1 MNGLR
6 IELGEIE
13 NAIIRTGDVEACVVS
28 VAEVQNKDQLVAFCI
43 FKGDHQPSQ
52 VDRLPAEGNLKKVK
66 EIMPKLTTIS
76 HYMMPAVFLPF
87 GSFPTLPS
95 GKVNRKE
102 LVAMV
107 KRMRKAEVAEYVPV
121 DEAAG
126 VFQPVSTEQEIVMQK
141 AWATVL
147 DESEENIGASS
158 IFLALGG
165 DSISAI
171 NVVAACRKL
180 SYAITVANILS
191 NPTLAEQAKHL
202 KAIGR
207 AEPLKEVRY
216 EIPESVFSALSRSN
230 IDVDR
235 DVEVIYPAGPG
246 QIEFLTQGHKQHQFW
261 NLTACRKLPK
271 EFDLVQWIEATKALT
286 SRNQILRTM
295 YFQASND
302 AGSWYQIVLRDPA
315 LNWEHIFYS
324 TETEKVR
331 YMEELRDSLFQ
342 FGRPNIK
349 YRLLESLVDGC
360 RTLCIK
366 ADHGSYDGTLLRIF
380 DEQFTALAR
389 GDWSLPAVH
398 DFRQFVDWI
407 HRSDLDAAL
416 RYWKRSLG
424 DYQPAHNLSPQP
436 VTDRLKFAEVKSNVD
451 ATASQW
457 GVTASTVFQ
466 AAYSL
471 VTGHLLDSNDVIV
484 DNLLTGRNADVEN
497 PQLLNGACANFLPFR
512 QRLQKS
518 DSVQKFLKDTQD
530 LFWETTEHGN
540 VSLHNI
546 YQALRQ
552 DRQVYSSKM
561 L

>member
-1 MNGLR
+1 
-6 IELGEIE
+6 
-13 NAIIRTGDVEACVVS
+13 VS
-28 VAEVQNKDQLVAFCI
+28 VAEVQGKDQLVAFCI
-43 FKGDHQPSQ
+43 FNGDHQPGSAGP
-52 VDRLPAEGNLKKVK
+52 LPAEGGLEKVK
-66 EIMPKLTTIS
+66 ELMPKLTTIS

-95 GKVNRKE
+95 GKANRKE

-107 KRMRKAEVAEYVPV
+107 KRMQKTEIAGYIPM
-121 DEAAG
+121 DETEG
-126 VFQPVSTEQEIVMQK
+126 DFQPVSTEQEIVMQK

-147 DESEENIGASS
+147 DESEESIGANSA
-158 IFLALGG
+158 FLALGG

-191 NPTLAEQAKHL
+191 NPTLAEQAKYL
-202 KAIGR
+202 KAMGKK
-207 AEPLKEVRY
+207 EPLKEVRF
-216 EIPESVFSALSRSN
+216 EIPQSVSSALSRSN
-230 IDVDR
+230 VDVDR

-246 QIEFLTQGHKQHQFW
+246 QIEFLTQGHTKHQFW
-261 NLTACRKLPK
+261 SLTACRDLPQG
-271 EFDLVQWIEATKALT
+271 FDFDHWVETTKALT
-286 SRNQILRTM
+286 ARNQIMRTM

-302 AGSWYQIVLRDPA
+302 AGSWYQIVLKESA
-315 LNWEHIFYS
+315 LNWEQIFYS

-342 FGRPNIK
+342 FGKPNIK
-349 YRLLESLVDGC
+349 YRLLESLVDGS

-366 ADHGSYDGTLLRIF
+366 VDHGSYDGTLLRIF

-389 GDWSLPAVH
+389 GESNLPAVH
-398 DFRQFVDWI
+398 DFRQFVNWI
-407 HRSDLDAAL
+407 HRSDRKTAL
-416 RYWKRSLG
+416 QYWKKSLG
-424 DYQPAHNLSPQP
+424 DYQPAHKLALQP
-436 VTDRLKFAEVKSNVD
+436 VTDRLKFAEVKASVD

-471 VTGHLLDSNDVIV
+471 VAGQLSGTNDVIV

-512 QRLQKS
+512 QRLQGS
-518 DSVQKFLKDTQD
+518 ESVHQFLKDTQD
-530 LFWETTEHGN
+530 LFWDTTEHGT
-540 VSLHNI
+540 VGLHDI
-546 YQALRQ
+546 YQALGQ